1 MVNAWSL
8 LYDELY
14 GDDEMSEKKSK
25 YWYDHDRNTSYDCGD
40 IGDTT
45 ISGGAG
51 SDVLEI
57 HGAGDYYPG
66 KYDCGE
72 DGLNMTGSAGSDTIS
87 FSMNVAAGPV
97 EQVAGGMADDTI
109 NFGDYSPVSV
119 ASSVVTAATEKDW
132 KDFWKNDNLKFN
144 DSSSVGAGD
153 TSNVSA
159 DTLEV
164 IGISGGE
171 GSDTL
176 SFGYDAFGGAGDYYP
191 ADHPSQQ
198 FWAEDGVSLT
208 GNPGG
213 FCQDTISLGPTRV
226 RGGMGDDHI
235 SFSGT
240 DPYPTLGSIGTSPKP
255 SLDKR
260 GVFKYNE
267 DKALKDA
274 QDYVRSTYKGHY
286 TTKGSNTQTLDL
298 IESVGDAES
307 FCRSNAIKYLSRYDK
322 KGTPKND
329 ILKAMHY
336 CLLLY
341 YFSGQTNEI
350 ETRGYETF

>member
-14 GDDEMSEKKSK
+14 GDDEMSEKDETKNESSGP
-25 YWYDHDRNTSYDCGD
+25 DTITFGD

-72 DGLNMTGSAGSDTIS
+72 DGLNMIGGAGSDTIS

-97 EQVAGGMADDTI
+97 EQVAGGMTDDTI
-109 NFGDYSPVSV
+109 NL
-119 ASSVVTAATEKDW
+119 
-132 KDFWKNDNLKFN
+132 N
-144 DSSSVGAGD
+144 SVGVFRGSSKVAG
-153 TSNVSA
+153 SRVPC
-159 DTLEV
+159 
-164 IGISGGE
+164 GMC
-171 GSDTL
+171 
-176 SFGYDAFGGAGDYYP
+176 
-191 ADHPSQQ
+191 
-198 FWAEDGVSLT
+198 ED
-208 GNPGG
+208 
-213 FCQDTISLGPTRV
+213 R
-226 RGGMGDDHI
+226 I
-235 SFSGT
+235 SFKSSD
-240 DPYPTLGSIGTSPKP
+240 DPYPTVSSVDSAYQFSYPPKTSPPTP
-255 SLDKR
+255 SLDKH

-267 DKALKDA
+267 DKSLKDA
-274 QDYVRSTYKGHY
+274 RSYVMSTYSGHY

-307 FCRSNAIKYLSRYDK
+307 FCRSNALKYLSRYDK
-322 KGTPKND
+322 KGSAKND

-341 YFSGQTNEI
+341 YFSGQTNET

>member
-66 KYDCGE
+66 KYDWRE

-97 EQVAGGMADDTI
+97 EQVAGGMTDDTI
-109 NFGDYSPVSV
+109 NL
-119 ASSVVTAATEKDW
+119 
-132 KDFWKNDNLKFN
+132 N
-144 DSSSVGAGD
+144 SVGVFRGSSKVAG
-153 TSNVSA
+153 SRV
-159 DTLEV
+159 
-164 IGISGGE
+164 
-171 GSDTL
+171 
-176 SFGYDAFGGAGDYYP
+176 
-191 ADHPSQQ
+191 
-198 FWAEDGVSLT
+198 
-208 GNPGG
+208 PGG
-213 FCQDTISLGPTRV
+213 MCEDR
-226 RGGMGDDHI
+226 I
-235 SFSGT
+235 SFKSSD
-240 DPYPTLGSIGTSPKP
+240 DPYPTVSSVDSAYQFSYPPKTSPPTP
-255 SLDKR
+255 SLDKQ

-267 DKALKDA
+267 DKSLKDA
-274 QDYVRSTYKGHY
+274 RSYVMSTYSGHY

-307 FCRSNAIKYLSRYDK
+307 FCRSNALKYLSRYDK
-322 KGTPKND
+322 KGSAKND

-341 YFSGQTNEI
+341 YFSGQTNET